1 MDKILDEG
9 REKCSTRKTE
19 QNNIKECA
27 KESDQVPDG
36 FMNTLK
42 LADPDSFPS
51 IHRLLMI
58 GSFSWIV
65 WSGSVR
71 VTFCIYGTL

>member
-1 MDKILDEG
+1 MKNAALT
-9 REKCSTRKTE
+9 KQNK
-19 QNNIKECA
+19 NNIKECP

-51 IHRLLMI
+51 IQRLLMI
-58 GSFSWIV
+58 GSFS
-65 WSGSVR
+65 
-71 VTFCIYGTL
+71 